1 MKSQTYKIVGA
12 RVVAGRTPGDVV
24 SADEL
29 DGVNLTALI
38 EAGHLAPNPTPKTP
52 KPISEEE

>member
-1 MKSQTYKIVGA
+1 VKTYKIVGT
-12 RVVAGRTPGDVV
+12 RSVAGRTPGDVV
-24 SADEL
+24 SADDL

-38 EAGHLAPNPTPKTP
+38 ESGHLAPTNNTPKSP